1 MNPRAILILTLAGAL
16 RAADAGAGS
25 PPPGRITVEFL
36 EPAGFTDLRDRAWL
50 ENEPAL
56 YLPRLREHLEAK
68 AKRFVPA
75 GCTLAITFTDID
87 LAGDFEPWRGPRW
100 DDVRV
105 IRDIYPPRLALACQV
120 TDAEGKVG
128 TQGRRELRDLA
139 FLFKLPL
146 AFPDDPLRH
155 EKALLDDW
163 LEQEFPRRRG

>member
-1 MNPRAILILTLAGAL
+1 MKKAAILILALAGAL
-16 RAADAGAGS
+16 RASDPGAGR

-36 EPAGFTDLRDRAWL
+36 EPAGFTDLRERAWL
-50 ENEPAL
+50 ENDPSL
-56 YLPRLREHLEAK
+56 YLPRFREHLEAK

-75 GCTLAITFTDID
+75 GATLAITFTDID

-105 IRDIYPPRLALACQV
+105 VRDLYPPRLALDFRV
-120 TDAEGKVG
+120 SDADGKVV
-128 TQGRRELRDLA
+128 TQGRRELRDLV

-163 LEQEFPRRRG
+163 LEREFPRPRG